1 MKIKSKTRKHLFIAI
16 AMLIFWNSDLQAQ
29 EKKEL
34 FTKDNLTTMSQHLDN
49 TEGEEFKLFL
59 KYPEKVNAVLG
70 KDKAQYMLRT
80 AISKA
85 YFQGITPTQKPNFD
99 WSDLKNMMKSKF
111 GEIGLETLYSKQ
123 MMYYLDAKDWSNF
136 GKYYVL
142 YFEKALKRPE
152 YDINNLNW
160 VLFEN
165 VNDPKV
171 LKFACDVVM
180 EYAMEEWYQ
189 NNWQSY
195 DTYANLLYKTGQKEK
210 AIEWETKAV
219 KLSNNDKG
227 IVETLEKMKTNQ
239 RTWPETAARP

>member
-1 MKIKSKTRKHLFIAI
+1 MKSQRRKYLFMAMAI
-16 AMLIFWNSDLQAQ
+16 AMLIFNSINLLAQ
-29 EKKEL
+29 EKDGL
-34 FTKDNLTTMSQHLDN
+34 FTKDSLTVMSEHLNN
-49 TEGEEFKLFL
+49 TEGKAFKLFL

-70 KDKAQYMLRT
+70 KDKAQYLLRKS
-80 AISKA
+80 IYEVYFKGVDPNKKPDFEWSK
-85 YFQGITPTQKPNFD
+85 
-99 WSDLKNMMKSKF
+99 LKNTMKSKF

-123 MMYYLDAKDWSNF
+123 MMYYLEAKDWGNF

-165 VNDPKV
+165 VSDPKV

-180 EYAMEEWYQ
+180 KYAMEEWYQ
-189 NNWQSY
+189 NDFQTM

-210 AIEWETKAV
+210 AIEWEAKAV
-219 KLSNNDKG
+219 KLSNNNKE
-227 IVETLEKMKTNQ
+227 IVETLEKMQRNEKTWVEKTVN
-239 RTWPETAARP
+239 P